1 MCTHAKR
8 HGTRTL
14 MPREK
19 LRCTYQHTCK
29 CKTHMDVHPCQ
40 VNRYN
45 THLHT
50 CQGMTHVHPCQE
62 HSYNTHSYMHVRA
75 WHMCTHAKSTA
86 SKHTP
91 THMSGHDTRAP
102 MPRAQL
108 QNTHLH
114 ALLCSDCCGKLAH
127 SRYFLKGGNILLILL
142 RAGVSPKSRFY
153 WYPLPVSHCREES
166 KFLQAYLLMEIT
178 PWLWPDTSIS
188 NHLQKTSSLK
198 TIPLKNEKKT
208 RTKQTCRFQ
217 LSVCT

>member
-1 MCTHAKR
+1 MPRDMAHAYSCQEKSYDAHTNTHVSARHTWMCTHAKWTDTI
-8 HGTRTL
+8 H
-14 MPREK
+14 
-19 LRCTYQHTCK
+19 TYT
-29 CKTHMDVHPCQ
+29 
-40 VNRYN
+40 
-45 THLHT
+45 
-50 CQGMTHVHPCQE
+50 
-62 HSYNTHSYMHVRA
+62 HVRA

-86 SKHTP
+86 TIHTA
-91 THMSGHDTRAP
+91 TCMSGHDTRAP

-153 WYPLPVSHCREES
+153 WYLLPVSHCREES